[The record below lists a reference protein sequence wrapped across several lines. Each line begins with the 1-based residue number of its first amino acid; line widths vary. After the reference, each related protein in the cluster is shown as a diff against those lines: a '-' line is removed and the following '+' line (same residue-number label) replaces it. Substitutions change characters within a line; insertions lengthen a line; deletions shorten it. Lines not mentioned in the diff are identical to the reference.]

1 MRSRDRFDMLVLDID
16 GVLLDT
22 APSFTAAVLETGR
35 RCAVAPGLAD
45 TWTGA
50 DVERLRLAGGF
61 NNDWDSAAA
70 LALLGPASGPGVQ
83 WAETCREI
91 KQRGGGPR
99 AVESMTGAGAWGSVR
114 TAVLPVFQR
123 IYAGPRSMEIYGI
136 PPEELEGLYERER
149 PLANPE
155 EIFRTGLPV
164 GFFTGRTREEAV
176 LAMERLG
183 LEVDGGRLVC
193 DTEPRFRKPL
203 PDGLLAIASEAR
215 SERPLFVGD
224 TVDDMGSAI
233 SARASGL
240 DVAFAGIA
248 ELGSE
253 RERRLREGGAVAVR
267 PSLSHILRD
276 CFGGRGGSA

>member
-1 MRSRDRFDMLVLDID
+1 MLVLDID

-22 APSFTAAVLETGR
+22 APSFTVAVLETGR
-35 RCAVAPGLAD
+35 RCAVAPGLRGLWA
-45 TWTGA
+45 GA

-70 LALLGPASGPGVQ
+70 LALLGPSSGPGLS
-83 WAETCREI
+83 WTRTCGEI
-91 KQRGGGPR
+91 ERRGGGPR
-99 AVESMTGAGAWGSVR
+99 AVQGMTGDGAWESVR
-114 TAVLPVFQR
+114 AAVLPVFQR
-123 IYAGPRSMEIYGI
+123 LYAGPRSMEIYGLL
-136 PPEELEGLYERER
+136 PEEVEGLYELER
-149 PLANPE
+149 PLISPE
-155 EIFRTGLPV
+155 EISLTGLPV
-164 GFFTGRTREEAV
+164 GLFTGRTREEAV

-183 LEVDGGRLVC
+183 LEVEGGRLVC

-203 PDGLLAIASEAR
+203 PDGLLVLASKAR

-248 ELGSE
+248 EPESE
-253 RERRLREGGAVAVR
+253 RESRFREGGAVAVG
-267 PSLSHILRD
+267 PSLRHILRD
-276 CFGGRGGSA
+276 CLGGRGGSDDP